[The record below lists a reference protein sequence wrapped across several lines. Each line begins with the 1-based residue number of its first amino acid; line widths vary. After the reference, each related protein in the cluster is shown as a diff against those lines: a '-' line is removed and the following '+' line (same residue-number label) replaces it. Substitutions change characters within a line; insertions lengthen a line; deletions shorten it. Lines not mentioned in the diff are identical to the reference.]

1 MDIFS
6 EFWVKLYNF
15 PNREQERR
23 MKMNGAEILIES
35 LKREGVKHMFGYPGG
50 VVLGIFDRLYEDKD
64 IELILTRHEQGAV
77 HAADG
82 YARSTGK
89 AGVVLVT
96 SGPGATNTVTGIAT
110 ASMDSIPLVVFTGQ
124 VPTML
129 IGNDAFQEADIVGIS
144 RPCTKYNF
152 LVKDVNDLARIVREA
167 FYIATSG
174 RPGPVLID
182 LPKDV
187 TAVKAEFVWPQ
198 DVKIRSYN
206 PTLEGN
212 KWMITQAAHLI
223 AKSKRPVI
231 VAGGGVILSNASKE
245 LKELAEITDIPVV
258 MTLMGLGGFPGTH
271 PLALGM
277 PGMHGSYFANR
288 SIQESDLL
296 IAVGMRF
303 DDRVTGRIDAFAPH
317 AKIVHIDIDPTS
329 IRKNVRVD
337 TPIVGD
343 AKRILAV
350 LNKVLKEEINEQ
362 WGEVRNAWLKQIQA
376 WKKERPLTYT
386 YSDEVIKPQFVVEK
400 IFELTKGDAIIS
412 TEVGQNQMWSAQF
425 YKFDKPRMWLTSGG
439 LGTMGYGFPAAIG
452 AQLAHP
458 NKLVIDIAGDG
469 SIQMNI
475 QELATAVINKL
486 PVKVAI
492 LNNRYLGMVRQWQ
505 ELFFS
510 ERYSHTKLDETVP
523 DFVKIAEAYG
533 AVGLRATKPSEVEPV
548 LREAFK
554 IKRTVFMDFVVDW
567 KEKVFPMVPAG
578 AAIDQMMFDEQ
589 KEKTEKK
596 LKAVK

>member
-1 MDIFS
+1 MIRNKG
-6 EFWVKLYNF
+6 VYNGS
-15 PNREQERR
+15 
-23 MKMNGAEILIES
+23 MKITGAEIFIES
-35 LKREGVKHMFGYPGG
+35 LKREGVKHIFGYPGG
-50 VVLGIFDRLYEDKD
+50 VVLGIFDFLYDDKD
-64 IELILTRHEQGAV
+64 IQLILTRHEQGAV

-89 AGVVLVT
+89 PGVVLVT

-110 ASMDSIPLVVFTGQ
+110 ASMDSIPLIVFSGQ

-152 LVKDVNDLARIVREA
+152 LAKDVKELSKIIREA

-187 TAVKAEFVWPQ
+187 TAGKAEFTWPE
-198 DVKIRSYN
+198 VKIRSYN
-206 PTLEGN
+206 PTYEGN

-223 AKSKRPVI
+223 AKSKRAVI
-231 VAGGGVILSNASKE
+231 IAGGGVILSGGSKE
-245 LKELAEITDIPVV
+245 LRELAEFTDIPVT
-258 MTLMGLGGFPGTH
+258 MTLMGLGSFPGTH
-271 PLALGM
+271 KLSLGM
-277 PGMHGSYFANR
+277 PGMHGTYYANKA
-288 SIQESDLL
+288 IQESDLL
-296 IAVGMRF
+296 IAIGMRF
-303 DDRVTGRIDAFAPH
+303 DDRVTGKIDAFAPH
-317 AKIVHIDIDPTS
+317 AKIIHIDIDPTS

-337 TPIVGD
+337 VPIVGD
-343 AKRILAV
+343 VKRVLTV
-350 LNKVLKEEINEQ
+350 LNKVLKEEVKEQ
-362 WGEVRNAWLKQIQA
+362 WDEARRIWLKQIDA
-376 WKKERPLTYT
+376 WKRERPLTYT

-400 IFELTKGDAIIS
+400 IYELTKGDAIIT
-412 TEVGQNQMWSAQF
+412 TEVGQNQMWTAQF

-492 LNNRYLGMVRQWQ
+492 LNNHYLGMVRQWQ
-505 ELFFS
+505 ELFYN
-510 ERYSHTKLDETVP
+510 ERYSYTHLEVVP
-523 DFVKIAEAYG
+523 DFVKVAEAYG
-533 AVGLRATKPSEVEPV
+533 AVGLKATKPSEVEPV
-548 LREAFK
+548 LKEAFR
-554 IKRTVFMDFVVDW
+554 IKKTVVMDFNVYW
-567 KEKVFPMVPAG
+567 KEKVYPMVPAG
-578 AAIDQMMFDEQ
+578 APIDQMLFEET
-589 KEKTEKK
+589 KEKAEKK